1 MEMFFVMAIFFVFVT
16 LIFLI
21 LCFFFPEW
29 VGITGKKALEVI
41 EHQKESGSPQPSTP
55 ADLTSENRSDNNSPK
70 S

>member
-1 MEMFFVMAIFFVFVT
+1 MYVMEIFFVMAIFFVFVT

-41 EHQKESGSPQPSTP
+41 EHQRESTP
-55 ADLTSENRSDNNSPK
+55 SESKEDP
-70 S
+70 